1 MFWDHRRRIE
11 AVEGVLTAY
20 TGLEVRDDVSIQT
33 MQNYGE
39 PSRMRCIEV
48 EARAWELTTSGQ
60 QQKLGRVRGG
70 NGWQIG
76 TYQRS
81 VDILNACSS

>member
-1 MFWDHRRRIE
+1 MLASRLYKTLASHRGCCCIE
-11 AVEGVLTAY
+11 A
-20 TGLEVRDDVSIQT
+20 
-33 MQNYGE
+33 
-39 PSRMRCIEV
+39 

-60 QQKLGRVRGG
+60 LQKLGRVRGG
-70 NGWQIG
+70 NGWVIE